1 MFNWVL
7 NTSRLRTVMI
17 LTQNLS
23 ENPLFL
29 SQRKWPLEVTWSRGS
44 GSQLFYRI
52 AAMRKFRK
60 FTWKHLQWIDFF
72 SEVAGPD
79 LQIYWKKTWRSCF
92 PANVWKYLRTA
103 FFYRTPLEYC
113 LIVLALFLINQVAL
127 ELLTCV
133 SF

>member
-17 LTQNLS
+17 FNTESFGKASLPKPK
-23 ENPLFL
+23 E
-29 SQRKWPLEVTWSRGS
+29 WPLEVTWSRGS
-44 GSQLFYRI
+44 GSQLFYRV
-52 AAMRKFRK
+52 AVMRKFRK
-60 FTWKHLQWIDFF
+60 FTWKHLQWIVSF

-79 LQIYWKKTWRSCF
+79 LQLYWKKTWRSCF

-127 ELLTCV
+127 ELLTCL